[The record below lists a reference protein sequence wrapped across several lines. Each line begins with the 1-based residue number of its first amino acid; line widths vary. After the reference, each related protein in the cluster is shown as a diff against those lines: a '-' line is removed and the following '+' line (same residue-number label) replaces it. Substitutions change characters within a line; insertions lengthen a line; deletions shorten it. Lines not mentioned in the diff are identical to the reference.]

1 MISKWSL
8 LSFLY
13 IQGSANISVA
23 PKQTLTGLTFP
34 FDDQVTEALDSF
46 KQQNLDYLQLVREKR
61 NIYIEVNSIDCL
73 FVRILIPKKNWYN
86 YHIRKQISLRRIFAN
101 VFQKML
107 DDITS
112 IDLNMI
118 SMATQSSLSVSNY
131 TFSLSIYLIMQSFYI
146 PYLVTVQKLNN
157 VWSMLVA
164 KKVSLTPS
172 RRNWKSSSI
181 EK

>member
-61 NIYIEVNSIDCL
+61 NICRGEFNWLSICQDIDSEKELIQLSHSEANITSENIRKCL
-73 FVRILIPKKNWYN
+73 PENAGR
-86 YHIRKQISLRRIFAN
+86 YHIYRFKHDFNGDAIE
-101 VFQKML
+101 
-107 DDITS
+107 
-112 IDLNMI
+112 
-118 SMATQSSLSVSNY
+118 SVC
-131 TFSLSIYLIMQSFYI
+131 
-146 PYLVTVQKLNN
+146 K
-157 VWSMLVA
+157 
-164 KKVSLTPS
+164 
-172 RRNWKSSSI
+172 
-181 EK
+181 